1 MKKIILSVMLILC
14 LLLSVKSAFAKA
26 TADDVKTPLPE
37 WYFDRDVK
45 LEGKKINND
54 VMVAGGTVLIDKDS
68 VINGYLM
75 SAGGEVIIEGEVD
88 KNVIV
93 AGGKVKI
100 GDSAKLKG
108 YVIAVGGEVEVSP
121 QAQID
126 GEKYIKQGDIDK
138 AKEVKN
144 KAKSFDLVGF
154 LGKILSLMFF
164 VYLFKNWSER
174 IWKKEKNNFWR
185 VLLRGLGRVIL
196 VPIICLL
203 TMVTIVGFPIGFIGF
218 ILYGISL
225 YVAQLI
231 AAWSL
236 GKWLSEGKIFNI
248 KNEYGLAILGLV
260 VLSALSWVPGVN
272 ILMGMATTFWGM
284 GIIWSKH

>member
-1 MKKIILSVMLILC
+1 MKRIILSVLIALC
-14 LLLSVKSAFAKA
+14 LLLPVKPAYAEA
-26 TADDVKTPLPE
+26 TVDKTKTPLPE
-37 WYFDRDVK
+37 WYFDKDVK

-100 GDSAKLKG
+100 GDNAKLKG
-108 YVIAVGGEVEVSP
+108 YVIAVGGEVEVAP
-121 QAQID
+121 GAKIE
-126 GEKYIKQGDIDK
+126 GERYIKQGDMDK

-154 LGKILSLMFF
+154 LGKTLSLMFF
-164 VYLFKNWSER
+164 VYLFKCCSEKV
-174 IWKKEKNNFWR
+174 WKQGREKFWR
-185 VLLRGLGRVIL
+185 VLLRGLGVVML
-196 VPIICLL
+196 VPIIGIL
-203 TMVTIVGFPIGFIGF
+203 TMVTLVGFPIGFIGL

-225 YVAQLI
+225 YVAQLM
-231 AAWSL
+231 AAWGL
-236 GKWLSEGKIFNI
+236 GKWMVENKIFNI
-248 KNEYGLAILGLV
+248 KNEYGLAMLGLI
-260 VLSALSWVPGVN
+260 VLSALSWIPGVN
-272 ILMGMATTFWGM
+272 ILVGMVATFWGM
-284 GIIWSKH
+284 GLIWARH